1 MFAMDVLC
9 GAVVNYDVVAFY
21 FQEKEPEPQV
31 IVNEEEESSN
41 YNNTSTSTSE
51 MEEQGTGRKVRNS
64 NNCTASKTA
73 FLWLCCVTQN

>member
-1 MFAMDVLC
+1 MFAMEVLC

-31 IVNEEEESSN
+31 IVNEEESSN
-41 YNNTSTSTSE
+41 YKNTSTSTSE